1 MLSSVGDILVGIDEQ
16 VLVVEGGIDSLISR
30 IIGVEGSQVLFVG
43 LNILDFFCF
52 CFQPLTTTQITL
64 HFVKPESGMKYSV
77 TLTRSSLG
85 FHLDNQP
92 SPSSAR
98 DPQTAQSFSLHLP
111 FQTIPQNVISSGET
125 LLLPSSLPD
134 DDIQGSSFE
143 PKNIH
148 DASVNFLLKT
158 HSFER
163 STSTFA
169 RSRAQF
175 EASIDFSSAFRLKD
189 NAIGTAVQLE
199 KTKFSFKDMI
209 FPSRIQAKS
218 EV

>member
-1 MLSSVGDILVGIDEQ
+1 MI
-16 VLVVEGGIDSLISR
+16 
-30 IIGVEGSQVLFVG
+30 FF
-43 LNILDFFCF
+43 DFH
-52 CFQPLTTTQITL
+52 FQPLTKTQITL
-64 HFVKPESGMKYSV
+64 HFVKPESDMRYSV
-77 TLTRSSLG
+77 TLTRSTIG
-85 FHLDNQP
+85 FHPENQP
-92 SPSSAR
+92 SPSSAL
-98 DPQTAQSFSLHLP
+98 DPQTVQSLHLP
-111 FQTIPQNVISSGET
+111 FQTIPQNFIRTGET
-125 LLLPSSLPD
+125 LHLPSSLPHD
-134 DDIQGSSFE
+134 SIQGSSFE

-148 DASVNFLLKT
+148 DASVNSRLKT

-189 NAIGTAVQLE
+189 NAIGTAFQAE

-209 FPSRIQAKS
+209 FPSRIQSKS

>member
-1 MLSSVGDILVGIDEQ
+1 
-16 VLVVEGGIDSLISR
+16 
-30 IIGVEGSQVLFVG
+30 
-43 LNILDFFCF
+43 
-52 CFQPLTTTQITL
+52 
-64 HFVKPESGMKYSV
+64 MKYSV

-85 FHLDNQP
+85 FHPDNQP
-92 SPSSAR
+92 SPSSAL
-98 DPQTAQSFSLHLP
+98 DPQTVQSLHLP
-111 FQTIPQNVISSGET
+111 FQTIPQNFIRSGET

-134 DDIQGSSFE
+134 KNIQGSSFE
-143 PKNIH
+143 PQNIH
-148 DASVNFLLKT
+148 DASANFLLKT

-175 EASIDFSSAFRLKD
+175 EASIDFGSAFRLKD
-189 NAIGTAVQLE
+189 KAIGTAFQLE